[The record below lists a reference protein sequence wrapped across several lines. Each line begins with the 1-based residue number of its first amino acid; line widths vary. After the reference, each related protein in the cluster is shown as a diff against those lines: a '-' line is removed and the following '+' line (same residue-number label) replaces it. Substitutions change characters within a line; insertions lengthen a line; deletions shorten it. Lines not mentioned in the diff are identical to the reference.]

1 VAPTLYLPEPA
12 GGTLIASQA
21 AMKETQ
27 HESLAS
33 GAPSQTGDLGNT
45 TTARDKASAAVSS
58 DRVDEAAPQHADAR
72 GDQGNPTRSDRSLDH
87 GMASPGAA
95 SQAEASARHASEN
108 LPEAGRAPK
117 R

>member
-1 VAPTLYLPEPA
+1 
-12 GGTLIASQA
+12 
-21 AMKETQ
+21 MKENQ

-33 GAPSQTGDLGNT
+33 GAPSRSGDLGNT
-45 TTARDKASAAVSS
+45 TTAREKASAAVSS
-58 DRVDEAAPQHADAR
+58 DRVDEAAPQHADGG
-72 GDQGNPTRSDRSLDH
+72 GDEGKPTRSDRSLDQ

-108 LPEAGRAPK
+108 LPDPAPD